1 MTVMEEV
8 NELVIRMIESGID
21 LPDSILL
28 GIGRYNQLNK
38 ETDHS
43 HRYMGGFQPKGYT
56 PYSIWTVKGKFT
68 IALDPAMPYYHLSI
82 GRMTLDDFI
91 IEDILFNE
99 NLVNTDSIN

>member
-1 MTVMEEV
+1 MTVIEEV

-21 LPDSILL
+21 LPDSIIL
-28 GIGRYNQLNK
+28 GIGKYNQLNK

-56 PYSIWTVKGKFT
+56 SYSVWTVKGNFT